1 MYLLRYVVLYFKF
14 LIMFTHNNNLLSIL
28 IEYGKD
34 IFLEE
39 KKKGHGKWRG
49 NNQASIFLGKVSIQ
63 LRSFREG
70 NRRVS
75 IGSQLILIKAS
86 AVIVHLR
93 PLGNIIKPEVFCM
106 YICFKHV

>member
-39 KKKGHGKWRG
+39 KKKVMVNGEETIKHPFFWGRCPYSCG
-49 NNQASIFLGKVSIQ
+49 ALG
-63 LRSFREG
+63 RETEE
-70 NRRVS
+70 S
-75 IGSQLILIKAS
+75 
-86 AVIVHLR
+86 
-93 PLGNIIKPEVFCM
+93 PLGLN
-106 YICFKHV
+106 